1 MAFWQE
7 KTLEQMS
14 VEEFEALCDGCGKC
28 CLNKVI
34 DDDTEQLYFTDVACK
49 LLDNS
54 SGGCRDYANRFIQVP
69 DCVKVDPADA
79 ESFLWLPPSCAY
91 RRVQEGRDLP
101 SWHPLLTGSKAVMH
115 RKRMSVKG
123 RSVSEERGYSLVERI
138 CSWPLHD
145 RD

>member
-49 LLDNS
+49 LLDND
-54 SGGCRDYANRFIQVP
+54 SGNCRDYANRFIHVP

-91 RRVQEGRDLP
+91 RRVQDGRDLP

-123 RSVSEERGYSLVERI
+123 RSVSEEHGYSLVERI